1 MKSFSR
7 AHGLGSALCAAA
19 LYVLAILPC
28 LAVPTLTQQINPPEA
43 NIGDDVQVTFVIQNG
58 SGTNFNLQPVDGLQ
72 NGQVST
78 ATSFAFQNG
87 SISSSAA
94 KTFHLI
100 PTRAGDFTIPAF
112 DIRLQDGTVLHAQA
126 MKLHVLASG
135 APSTPQAPTAQPT
148 PNPSIPVFNPN
159 GPVVMPPANN
169 APPQPVPGNPAP
181 SAAATAGGNAVPTE
195 SDGRPA
201 KVFLVITPQTT
212 DAYVG
217 QSIPMKIEWFIR
229 LDADAQQDS
238 LPTIKGSDFLMNN
251 LSVRFHEDTL
261 AIMDEGFRRE
271 SWSTAISA
279 PKPGDFPLQ
288 MERDSYWIKSI
299 NPARLNPFVNF
310 FPGRPNLAHEAIASN
325 QLTIHVHDLPDE
337 GRPANFTGA
346 IGQFTATATAQPDTV
361 AVGEPVTL
369 HFTVTGQGNFDYV
382 RCPTLAADPA
392 WKTYV
397 PSSKFTPQNESHTQG
412 IKDFEMAV
420 IPQKN
425 GTLPLPPSSF
435 NYFDP
440 TTKQYL
446 TVPITLPN
454 ITVTGTMTAPA
465 PATGVVADSTAGVA
479 STEAGFLPNR
489 ITSGWTKT
497 SLVPIYRQ
505 TWFWV
510 IQGGLFTALVVG
522 LVFLILRARTKP
534 DDGRDE
540 KLRRQHSMALE
551 TDAMGTAVQKGDALA
566 FFVAAR
572 HAVQLHLGT
581 QWRVNPESLTL
592 TEIRQRNPQLA
603 ETLEPLFVQA
613 DEIIYSGGTGRGLDL
628 AQWERHV
635 RDLLQP
641 QAQPA

>member
-1 MKSFSR
+1 VPSR
-7 AHGLGSALCAAA
+7 WAA
-19 LYVLAILPC
+19 C
-28 LAVPTLTQQINPPEA
+28 
-43 NIGDDVQVTFVIQNG
+43 
-58 SGTNFNLQPVDGLQ
+58 
-72 NGQVST
+72 
-78 ATSFAFQNG
+78 
-87 SISSSAA
+87 
-94 KTFHLI
+94 
-100 PTRAGDFTIPAF
+100 
-112 DIRLQDGTVLHAQA
+112 
-126 MKLHVLASG
+126 
-135 APSTPQAPTAQPT
+135 
-148 PNPSIPVFNPN
+148 
-159 GPVVMPPANN
+159 
-169 APPQPVPGNPAP
+169 
-181 SAAATAGGNAVPTE
+181 
-195 SDGRPA
+195 
-201 KVFLVITPQTT
+201 TT
-212 DAYVG
+212 
-217 QSIPMKIEWFIR
+217 
-229 LDADAQQDS
+229 
-238 LPTIKGSDFLMNN
+238 
-251 LSVRFHEDTL
+251 
-261 AIMDEGFRRE
+261 
-271 SWSTAISA
+271 
-279 PKPGDFPLQ
+279 
-288 MERDSYWIKSI
+288 
-299 NPARLNPFVNF
+299 
-310 FPGRPNLAHEAIASN
+310 
-325 QLTIHVHDLPDE
+325 
-337 GRPANFTGA
+337 
-346 IGQFTATATAQPDTV
+346 
-361 AVGEPVTL
+361 
-369 HFTVTGQGNFDYV
+369 TVTGQGNFDYV